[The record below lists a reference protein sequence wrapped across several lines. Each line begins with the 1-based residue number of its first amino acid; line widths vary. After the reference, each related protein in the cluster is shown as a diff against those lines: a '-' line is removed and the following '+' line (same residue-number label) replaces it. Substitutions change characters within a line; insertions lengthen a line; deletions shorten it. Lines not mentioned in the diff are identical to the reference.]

1 MATEASTEESVQAA
15 LRGERA
21 RSARYLA
28 IIRAVGLAIAI
39 VVVLLTVGDE
49 QTRRRQSIELAL
61 YFVGAVALL
70 VAVVRRPRWAGASWY
85 AFAIFDTP
93 MIFWSNYI
101 SATARGVIGPAVVSG
116 GLLVLVASQVSM
128 QRRLVFLTT
137 VAVSAEFVVLEWH
150 SPPDQLVF
158 MVLNSIMIALMLS
171 FVVGRI
177 LSLVRGA
184 VEHQVARQRL
194 SRYVSPQVV
203 GTVLRSGRFTIGTK
217 REITV
222 LFSDLRGF
230 TAASEKMDPAAVV
243 LLLDEYRQV
252 MLDVLFAHDG
262 TLDKFIGDGM
272 MAYFGA
278 PLPQPDHAARAVAC
292 SLDMLPALDRL
303 NARRAER
310 GEPPLSIGIGLHT
323 GEVIVGDVGTGNQR
337 EFTAIGDAV
346 NLASR
351 IEGLTKLHATPLL
364 ASEATRQRAGDRFA
378 WRAVPSATVAGKSAA
393 VATFIPSRADPQ

>member
-1 MATEASTEESVQAA
+1 MANDASTSESVTAA
-15 LRGERA
+15 LLAERG

-28 IIRAVGLAIAI
+28 IIRAAGLAIAI
-39 VVVLLTVGDE
+39 LVILATVGDS
-49 QTRRRQSIELAL
+49 QTRRQQAFELGL

-70 VAVVRRPRWAGASWY
+70 VAIVRRPRWAAASWY

-101 SATARGVIGPAVVSG
+101 SATARGIVGPAVVSG

-128 QRRLVFLTT
+128 QPRLVVLTT
-137 VAVSAEFVVLEWH
+137 IAVSAEFLALEWRRT
-150 SPPDQLVF
+150 PADQIVF
-158 MVLNSIMIALMLS
+158 LAMNTVMIAVVLS
-171 FVVGRI
+171 FVVQRI
-177 LSLVRGA
+177 LALVRRA
-184 VEHQVARQRL
+184 VEDQVARQRL

-203 GTVLRSGRFTIGTK
+203 GTVVRSGRFSVGAK
-217 REITV
+217 REVTL

-230 TAASEKMDPAAVV
+230 TAAAEKMDPAAVV

-252 MLDVLFAHDG
+252 MLEVLFAHGG

-278 PLPQPDHAARAVAC
+278 PLVQADHAARAVVC
-292 SLDMLPALDRL
+292 GLDMLRALDAL
-303 NARRAER
+303 NGRRAGR
-310 GEPPLSIGIGLHT
+310 GDSPLAMGIGLHT
-323 GEVIVGDVGTGNQR
+323 GEVIVGDVGTGSQR

-351 IEGLTKLHATPLL
+351 IEGLTKLHGTPFL

-378 WRAVPSATVAGKSAA
+378 WKAMPSATVAGKSEA
-393 VATFIPSRADPQ
+393 VATFIPSALEV